1 MMEVDQRLTETG
13 GNGMRLGGGGVL
25 VIGRKETGAHRGGH
39 YQHTVYSGTHAQ
51 VHGLSPAPRICSTRT
66 LRCDRKVEVWV
77 EEDLATV
84 WAAMPCLR
92 THLSSSG
99 ALGDSR
105 CPDFLTP
112 EFVKFSMDLTNSEL
126 LSAAPALS
134 GSPGPASPLRCMF
147 HMHIPAEE
155 PCVKAEETDMS
166 PAEELLSSCCP
177 PCPRAVLSTS
187 ESVPWED
194 TGCQCLQSDLNRTHS
209 LPRLSLWSVQQHS
222 GQRPAPCHP
231 PPEPKLRV
239 TVGFPHA
246 LRGDALCAVCGDSAA
261 CQHYGVRT
269 CEGCKGFFKRTVQK
283 NAKYVCLASRSCPVD
298 KRRRNRCQY
307 CRFQKCLDVGMVKDV
322 VRRDGLKGR
331 RGRLPSKH
339 VPVQASSSLLRSL
352 IQAHQETSAQAS
364 SSNAPQCDES
374 VPEAADDS
382 AHVRLFYGLLTRSM
396 DVLHR
401 WALKI
406 PGFSSFPKQ
415 DQDLLFYSAFLELFV
430 LHLAYRSSPEEGR
443 LFFCDGSVLSVSQC
457 ERGFGLWI
465 HALLEFS
472 FSLRA
477 MELDTPTFCCLCA
490 LALLTERGGLKEPQK
505 LQRLQSRVL
514 QCLRSTDP
522 RLDGGLRNADLQ
534 LDGRFE
540 ERLSLLL
547 DGLPQLR
554 ALCLQGLQRIFY
566 LKLEDLVSPP
576 AVIDKLFLDTLP
588 F

>member
-1 MMEVDQRLTETG
+1 
-13 GNGMRLGGGGVL
+13 
-25 VIGRKETGAHRGGH
+25 
-39 YQHTVYSGTHAQ
+39 
-51 VHGLSPAPRICSTRT
+51 
-66 LRCDRKVEVWV
+66 
-77 EEDLATV
+77 
-84 WAAMPCLR
+84 MPCLR

-534 LDGRFE
+534 LDGRSSE
-540 ERLSLLL
+540 NWLDEGLRSADLRLDGNQRNTDPHLDGGLRSADPHLDGGLRSADPHLDGGLRSADPHLDGGLRSTAPRLDGGLSLLL

>member
-1 MMEVDQRLTETG
+1 
-13 GNGMRLGGGGVL
+13 MRLVKAEL
-25 VIGRKETGAHRGGH
+25 SVKADLTTAAGAC
-39 YQHTVYSGTHAQ
+39 T
-51 VHGLSPAPRICSTRT
+51 
-66 LRCDRKVEVWV
+66 
-77 EEDLATV
+77 
-84 WAAMPCLR
+84 AMPCLR

-99 ALGDSR
+99 ALADSR

-147 HMHIPAEE
+147 HMHIPGED
-155 PCVKAEETDMS
+155 PCVMAEDTDMS
-166 PAEELLSSCCP
+166 PAEEPLSSFCP
-177 PCPRAVLSTS
+177 PCPRAVLSS
-187 ESVPWED
+187 ASSVPWED
-194 TGCQCLQSDLNRTHS
+194 TGCQCLQDHSRTRS
-209 LPRLSLWSVQQHS
+209 LTRLSLWSVQQHS
-222 GQRPAPCHP
+222 GQRPTACHLP
-231 PPEPKLRV
+231 SEPQLRV

-246 LRGDALCAVCGDSAA
+246 LRGGALCAVCGDSAA

-322 VRRDGLKGR
+322 VRRDELKGR

-339 VPVQASSSLLRSL
+339 ATVQDSSSLLLTL
-352 IQAHQETSAQAS
+352 IQAHQETSPLNNALDLYSAFQDTS
-364 SSNAPQCDES
+364 SALQH
-374 VPEAADDS
+374 DS
-382 AHVRLFYGLLTRSM
+382 GHVQLFYSLLTRSM
-396 DVLHR
+396 EVLHR
-401 WALKI
+401 WAHKI
-406 PGFSSFPKQ
+406 PGFSSLSKQ
-415 DQDLLFYSAFLELFV
+415 DQELLFYSAFMELFV

-443 LFFCDGSVLSVSQC
+443 LLFCDGSVLLVSQC

-465 HALLEFS
+465 HGLLEFS

-477 MELDTPTFCCLCA
+477 MELDTPTFCCVCA
-490 LALLTERGGLKEPQK
+490 LTLLTERGGLQEPQK

-514 QCLRSTDP
+514 QCLRTTDP
-522 RLDGGLRNADLQ
+522 RLDGGLT
-534 LDGRFE
+534 
-540 ERLSLLL
+540 LLL

-576 AVIDKLFLDTLP
+576 AIIDKLFLDTLP